1 MTDRGA
7 GVGETT
13 PSLAVFESPAEALQ
27 FYATYPLNVNDSVSS
42 LARAY
47 VQGGILGNLTVDRAK
62 DVAESV
68 GTAAVATDMLQI
80 ARALGQEKVNYWGV
94 S

>member
-1 MTDRGA
+1 MTDHGA

-13 PSLAVFESPAEALQ
+13 PPLSVFESAAEALQ

-47 VQGGILGNLTVDRAK
+47 VQAEILGNLTVDRAK
-62 DVAESV
+62 EVAESV

-80 ARALGQEKVNYWGV
+80 SRALGQEKVNYWGV